1 MNFYYVVT
9 VFMVFF
15 QLTPVY
21 TLDFFQIWNQKIGRK
36 KIIINRE
43 EEDD

>member
-9 VFMVFF
+9 VFTVFF
-15 QLTPVY
+15 QLTPAY
-21 TLDFFQIWNQKIGRK
+21 TMDFFQIWNQRTDRKI
-36 KIIINRE
+36 IIINRE